1 MFRPFILLFIL
12 AVSLGSCKSQEKMK
26 LENTDTVAM
35 DLIMSGD
42 HSGFEQEQL
51 LKIDSRLEFEEFFG
65 KINRTRKPGIPVPEI
80 DFKRKSVI
88 VRLKGTTTNNEPD
101 ITLQKS
107 SKENLLLKKVR
118 TNSRKETTAL
128 LTPFFIYSVPKTN
141 KDVIIQ

>member
-1 MFRPFILLFIL
+1 
-12 AVSLGSCKSQEKMK
+12 MK

-35 DLIMSGD
+35 YLIMSGD
-42 HSGFEQEQL
+42 HSGFEQEHL

-80 DFKRKSVI
+80 DFKTKSVI

-107 SKENLLLKKVR
+107 SKESLLLKKIR
-118 TNSRKETTAL
+118 TNSRKETTAV

>member
-1 MFRPFILLFIL
+1 
-12 AVSLGSCKSQEKMK
+12 MK

-35 DLIMSGD
+35 DLIISGD
-42 HSGFEQEQL
+42 HSGFEQELL

-80 DFKRKSVI
+80 DFKRYSVI

-107 SKENLLLKKVR
+107 SKESLLLKKVR
-118 TNSRKETTAL
+118 TNSRKETAAV

>member
-1 MFRPFILLFIL
+1 
-12 AVSLGSCKSQEKMK
+12 MK

-51 LKIDSRLEFEEFFG
+51 LKIDSQVELEEFFG

-80 DFKRKSVI
+80 DFKRNSAI
-88 VRLKGTTTNNEPD
+88 IRLKGTTTNNEPD

-107 SKENLLLKKVR
+107 SKQSLLLKKIR
-118 TNSRKETTAL
+118 TNSKKETTAV

-141 KDVIIQ
+141 KEVIIK

>member
-1 MFRPFILLFIL
+1 
-12 AVSLGSCKSQEKMK
+12 MK

-35 DLIMSGD
+35 DLIMRGD

-51 LKIDSRLEFEEFFG
+51 LIIDSRLEFEKFFG
-65 KINRTRKPGIPVPEI
+65 KINRTRKPGLPVPEI
-80 DFKRKSVI
+80 DFKRNSVI

-107 SKENLLLKKVR
+107 SEESLLLKKIR
-118 TNSRKETTAL
+118 TNSRKETTAV
-128 LTPFFIYSVPKTN
+128 LTPFFIYSVPKAN